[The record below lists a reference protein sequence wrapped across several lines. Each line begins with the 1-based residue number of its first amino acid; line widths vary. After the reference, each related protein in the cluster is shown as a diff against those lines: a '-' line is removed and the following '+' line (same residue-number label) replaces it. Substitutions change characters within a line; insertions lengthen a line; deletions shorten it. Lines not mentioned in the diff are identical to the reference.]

1 MISTF
6 RLLHA
11 QLTRGLS
18 ILIWA
23 SSQEPTRA
31 TESKAPSNSHWWKAT
46 SIREV
51 LYTLPPSLCF
61 SRSYFLHLAIWVSTV
76 QTASVSR
83 FGTSENIRRSEQI
96 TRFMGCSII
105 QSSIYWPAQWL
116 SSQSKKLKHIVI
128 LLPCIVTSV
137 CHRLGI
143 TCLKCYMTARQCN
156 RVSRIVAM
164 L

>member
-51 LYTLPPSLCF
+51 LYSPTITLLFKIVFFAF
-61 SRSYFLHLAIWVSTV
+61 SHLSINSANSKCI
-76 QTASVSR
+76 SR

-116 SSQSKKLKHIVI
+116 SSPFNKLKHIVI

-156 RVSRIVAM
+156 RVSRIAAM